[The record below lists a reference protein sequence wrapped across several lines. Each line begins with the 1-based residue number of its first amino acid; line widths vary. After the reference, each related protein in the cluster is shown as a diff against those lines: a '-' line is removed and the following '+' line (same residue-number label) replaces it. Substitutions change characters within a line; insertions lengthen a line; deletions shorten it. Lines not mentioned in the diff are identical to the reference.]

1 MHPRT
6 TYFFSLSHLTKQ
18 NNKFID
24 KFAKVHLH
32 ASIDQ
37 SQIHKVQVSPAFTSS
52 SLLPCVLCPLEL
64 CLCLFLETALLWHQE
79 NTQQSIGKTPFEI
92 VSFGIP
98 LLVTWQAE
106 EFETLTYFGGVFKLP
121 VNQHCQWNLT
131 FVNIICFASAFT
143 HIFLFAF
150 LSHLWGMGKGIYF
163 LFFF

>member
-6 TYFFSLSHLTKQ
+6 TFFSFPFNKTEY
-18 NNKFID
+18 NKFID
-24 KFAKVHLH
+24 KLAKVHLH

-37 SQIHKVQVSPAFTSS
+37 SKIHNIQVSPAFTSS
-52 SLLPCVLCPLEL
+52 SSLPCVLCPHEL
-64 CLCLFLETALLWHQE
+64 CLCLFRETALLWHQE

-106 EFETLTYFGGVFKLP
+106 GFETLTYFGGVFKLP
-121 VNQHCQWNLT
+121 LNQHCQWNLT

-150 LSHLWGMGKGIYF
+150 YHISGDWGREFIFYF
-163 LFFF
+163 F